1 MVEVEEVELLEGTLL
16 GEEGLLEAGE
26 VVEAA
31 WTEVGE
37 GEAGVSTPI
46 FHLYP
51 GQNGNGVDIDF
62 EGELANLSASK
73 PLVIALELRIGAK
86 YLCSLETLSQVCLTW
101 KCFQVCLTRCNS

>member
-26 VVEAA
+26 VEEAA

-62 EGELANLSASK
+62 KGELTNPSASK
-73 PLVIALELRIGAK
+73 PLELRIGAK

-101 KCFQVCLTRCNS
+101 KCFQVCLTR

>member
-1 MVEVEEVELLEGTLL
+1 MVEVEEEELLEGTLL
-16 GEEGLLEAGE
+16 GEGGLLEAGE
-26 VVEAA
+26 VGEAA

-62 EGELANLSASK
+62 KGELTNPSASK
-73 PLVIALELRIGAK
+73 PLELRIGAK
-86 YLCSLETLSQVCLTW
+86 YLCSLETLSQVYLTW
-101 KCFQVCLTRCNS
+101 KCFQVCLTR

>member
-16 GEEGLLEAGE
+16 EEGGLLEAGE
-26 VVEAA
+26 VGEAA

-62 EGELANLSASK
+62 KGELANLSASK
-73 PLVIALELRIGAK
+73 PLELRIGAK

-101 KCFQVCLTRCNS
+101 KCFQVCLTR

>member
-16 GEEGLLEAGE
+16 EEGGLLEAGE
-26 VVEAA
+26 VGEAA

-37 GEAGVSTPI
+37 AEAGVSTPI

-73 PLVIALELRIGAK
+73 PLELRIGAK

-101 KCFQVCLTRCNS
+101 KCFQVCLTR

>member
-1 MVEVEEVELLEGTLL
+1 MEEVELLEGTLL
-16 GEEGLLEAGE
+16 EEGGLLEAGE
-26 VVEAA
+26 VGEAA

-62 EGELANLSASK
+62 
-73 PLVIALELRIGAK
+73 
-86 YLCSLETLSQVCLTW
+86 
-101 KCFQVCLTRCNS
+101 

>member
-1 MVEVEEVELLEGTLL
+1 MVEVEEVELLEGTLH

-26 VVEAA
+26 VGEAA

-51 GQNGNGVDIDF
+51 
-62 EGELANLSASK
+62 
-73 PLVIALELRIGAK
+73 
-86 YLCSLETLSQVCLTW
+86 
-101 KCFQVCLTRCNS
+101 